1 MQLTHSIR
9 LYFPYTFD
17 SNASPSEYTQFSN
30 KLADI
35 TIAELLTAAPFVNN
49 GVHKKFLKSAIWQ
62 KDRCKLDKRIHAFG
76 DKLVNGIQDIP
87 FSDGF
92 FGMQPIRL
100 SNDAIRVLN
109 QGSPSDLGK
118 GLSVTLKPSAVKRM
132 SGKNI
137 SSPFTSQLKQEQE
150 QAQELEQQDWPMMF
164 NSVWFYGLNTGI
176 GMMVV
181 DLSFKQ
187 PGKNGLSIQ
196 SIEELQEINYI
207 ISRNSGDHQSA
218 KLTWGQPDTEDA
230 TAHSIK
236 GLSGLIDALLPINA
250 DNDKGVGKG
259 IQLEATGDRNNT
271 YAYTYLATE
280 QALTHDQRKQ
290 YTFRVARKYNELYL
304 PDDIDQQIDYFEPFK
319 PITHAFSLEGAATY
333 VDFACCIEQ
342 IPESIINFDRTAI
355 PQAYAPLILLT
366 YAEYIFL
373 REMATNSPDEDR
385 VDMRNP
391 TNENLSKLREFR
403 TKLYDFRL
411 NFRYTQI
418 SGNTN
423 HNLFCNTNKKA
434 LEIANLLVETSSD
447 AQEIEQYIAD
457 HVSQKQE
464 ARLKKFGV
472 LGSLFAIIIGWVD
485 LWGLNLH
492 GILFEYDEANAS
504 SISIFL
510 AVLVLLAATV
520 LYASKSPADKNKSNS
535 KRKISSKID
544 NE

>member
-1 MQLTHSIR
+1 MPMPLTHSIR
-9 LYFPYTFD
+9 LYFPYTFN

-30 KLADI
+30 KLVDL
-35 TIAELLTAAPFVNN
+35 TIEELLTAAPFLNN
-49 GVHKKFLKSAIWQ
+49 DVHKNFLGSTIWQ
-62 KDRCKLDKRIHAFG
+62 KDSCKLDKRMHAFG

-92 FGMQPIRL
+92 FGMQPVRL
-100 SNDAIRVLN
+100 SNDAIRILN
-109 QGSPSDLGK
+109 QGSPNDLGK
-118 GLSVTLKPSAVKRM
+118 GLSITLKSSAIKRLA
-132 SGKNI
+132 SKNI
-137 SSPFTSQLKQEQE
+137 SSPLTRQPEQ
-150 QAQELEQQDWPMMF
+150 QQDWPVMF

-218 KLTWGQPDTEDA
+218 KLIWGQTQGEDSSG
-230 TAHSIK
+230 HGIK
-236 GLSGLIDALLPINA
+236 GLSDLVDALIPVSHGI
-250 DNDKGVGKG
+250 GEG
-259 IQLEATGDRNNT
+259 IQLKATNDRNNT
-271 YAYTYLATE
+271 YAYAYLATE
-280 QALTHDQRKQ
+280 QALTHEQRKQ
-290 YTFRVARKYNELYL
+290 YAFRVARKYNELYL
-304 PDDIDQQIDYFEPFK
+304 PDNTDQQIDYFEPFK
-319 PITHAFSLEGAATY
+319 PITHAFSLEGAITY
-333 VDFACCIEQ
+333 IDIACCIDQ
-342 IPESIINFDRTAI
+342 IPESIVNFDRTAI

-391 TNENLSKLREFR
+391 TNENLTKLRDFR

-423 HNLFCNTNKKA
+423 HNLFCNANKKA

-447 AQEIEQYIAD
+447 AREIEQYIAD

-464 ARLKKFGV
+464 TRLKKFGI

-485 LWGLNLH
+485 LWGLSLH
-492 GILFEYDEANAS
+492 EILFENSEVSTS
-504 SISIFL
+504 SILIFL
-510 AVLVLLAATV
+510 VVLVLLGATV
-520 LYASKSPADKNKSNS
+520 FYTSKDSTDESKTKQKTKLKN
-535 KRKISSKID
+535 
-544 NE
+544 NEKD